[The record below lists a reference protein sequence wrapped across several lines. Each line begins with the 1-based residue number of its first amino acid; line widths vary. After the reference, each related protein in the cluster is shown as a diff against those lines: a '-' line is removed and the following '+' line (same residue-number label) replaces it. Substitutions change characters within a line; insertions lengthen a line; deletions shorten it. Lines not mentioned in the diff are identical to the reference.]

1 MLNLRSVDL
10 NLLPIFEAAYEER
23 SLSRAADR
31 LALTQPAVSHAMSRL
46 RALFS
51 DELFIRRSRGV
62 QPTPVADQ
70 IYARLRSAL
79 ASVREAVV
87 ETRGFD
93 PATSERQFFVS
104 IPHPLGPMMAV
115 RLRERLARTAPL
127 VAVACSTRSRPI
139 DQDRGLR
146 DGRID
151 AAIDWLVPAG
161 GQLRETVVFDDGL
174 LIMARRGNPAL
185 RYQSTDQVARSAEFV
200 TLRPRVEGE
209 HPVPALRE
217 WQRLALRIALEVSE
231 FIEVLMVAGGSDLLA
246 PVPFS
251 LERVARGPF
260 ALRPVTAMRRIAPVP
275 VKMIWHPARDRDP
288 AHAFLRKELAAAV
301 GDVAR
306 GK

>member
-1 MLNLRSVDL
+1 MGGS
-10 NLLPIFEAAYEER
+10 
-23 SLSRAADR
+23 
-31 LALTQPAVSHAMSRL
+31 T
-46 RALFS
+46 
-51 DELFIRRSRGV
+51 RRSN
-62 QPTPVADQ
+62 
-70 IYARLRSAL
+70 
-79 ASVREAVV
+79 
-87 ETRGFD
+87 
-93 PATSERQFFVS
+93 
-104 IPHPLGPMMAV
+104 
-115 RLRERLARTAPL
+115 
-127 VAVACSTRSRPI
+127 
-139 DQDRGLR
+139 
-146 DGRID
+146 
-151 AAIDWLVPAG
+151 WLVPAG
-161 GQLRETVVFDDGL
+161 GHLRETVVFDDGV

-217 WQRLALRIALEVSE
+217 WQRLGLRIALEVSE

-251 LERVARGPF
+251 MERVGRGPF